1 MIWRVLMLLQRRRY
15 AKRCQCLQNLSP
27 STLLQLHRVVGWL
40 QQGDSLLGSA
50 LLALRRKS
58 HHRSRKSRAVVEEIA
73 KELRVA
79 GFKAE
84 GVVKKG
90 KVRETILENAT
101 EWEADLIVLGSH
113 GRKGVKRFL
122 LGSVAES
129 VARHAPCSVEIV
141 RLLQPEH

>member
-1 MIWRVLMLLQRRRY
+1 MKILLAVDDRKQCEESIKALAHQKNPKEAEIRVL
-15 AKRCQCLQNLSP
+15 
-27 STLLQLHRVVGWL
+27 HVVEPISVSVPP
-40 QQGDSLLGSA
+40 QMAADFTPEIASQV
-50 LLALRRKS
+50 KE
-58 HHRSRKSRAVVEEIA
+58 SRAVVEEIA
-73 KELRVA
+73 KELRAA
-79 GFKAE
+79 GFNAE

-90 KVRETILENAT
+90 EVRETILENAA

-141 RLLQPEH
+141 RAVAA